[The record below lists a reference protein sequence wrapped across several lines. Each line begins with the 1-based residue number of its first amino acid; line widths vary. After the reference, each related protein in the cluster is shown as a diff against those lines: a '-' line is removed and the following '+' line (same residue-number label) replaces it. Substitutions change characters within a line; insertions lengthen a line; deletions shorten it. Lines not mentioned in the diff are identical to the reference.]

1 MVRDVGDA
9 VDERAVEVEHQTARI
24 AKHRRTVHVRYHEHM
39 RALVLLVVG
48 DLGGPRAGARAGRRR
63 ASRERDDA
71 ALGGRFVARRSS
83 RSRRRHAGAQAVG
96 FGGLELAARFRIR
109 PAIEVALAF
118 ERAGNQGISTGGSSS
133 EFRYR
138 FMAERPWTPFALAA
152 LGVMS
157 AADKTGTDTEKK
169 GRGALRIGGGIE
181 RRFGAWGIEA
191 TLRLVGIGENKQVM
205 DVTTAG
211 QELARYS
218 SGAELVIG
226 GTFYF

>member
-1 MVRDVGDA
+1 
-9 VDERAVEVEHQTARI
+9 
-24 AKHRRTVHVRYHEHM
+24 M
-39 RALVLLVVG
+39 RALVLLVVLTSVAHAQAPG
-48 DLGGPRAGARAGRRR
+48 QVVASEPSTVMTRRWAIDLSLGGQSLTAK
-63 ASRERDDA
+63 
-71 ALGGRFVARRSS
+71 
-83 RSRRRHAGAQAVG
+83 HAGAQAVG

-118 ERAGNQGISTGGSSS
+118 EGAGNQGISTAGFFA

-138 FMAERPWTPFALAA
+138 FMAERPWTPFALAG
-152 LGVMS
+152 LGVVS

-205 DVTTAG
+205 DVTTRG

-218 SGAELVIG
+218 ASGAELVVG

>member
-1 MVRDVGDA
+1 
-9 VDERAVEVEHQTARI
+9 
-24 AKHRRTVHVRYHEHM
+24 M
-39 RALVLLVVG
+39 RALVLLVVLTSVAHAQAPG
-48 DLGGPRAGARAGRRR
+48 EVVASAPSTVMSRRWAIDLSLGGQSLTAK
-63 ASRERDDA
+63 
-71 ALGGRFVARRSS
+71 
-83 RSRRRHAGAQAVG
+83 HAGAQAVG

-118 ERAGNQGISTGGSSS
+118 EGAGNQGISTAGFFA

-138 FMAERPWTPFALAA
+138 FMAERPWTPFALAG
-152 LGVMS
+152 LGVVS

-191 TLRLVGIGENKQVM
+191 TLRLVGIGANKQVM
-205 DVTTAG
+205 DVTTRG

-218 SGAELVIG
+218 ASGAELVVG

>member
-1 MVRDVGDA
+1 
-9 VDERAVEVEHQTARI
+9 
-24 AKHRRTVHVRYHEHM
+24 M
-39 RALVLLVVG
+39 RALLLLVASTAVAHAQAPG
-48 DLGGPRAGARAGRRR
+48 QVVASEPSTVMARRWAIDLSLGGQSLTAK
-63 ASRERDDA
+63 
-71 ALGGRFVARRSS
+71 
-83 RSRRRHAGAQAVG
+83 HAGAEAVG

-109 PAIEVALAF
+109 PTMEIALAF
-118 ERAGNQGISTGGSSS
+118 EGAGNQGISTAGFFA

-138 FMAERPWTPFALAA
+138 FMAERPWTPFALAG
-152 LGVMS
+152 LGVAS

-191 TLRLVGIGENKQVM
+191 TLRLVGIGENKAVM
-205 DVTTAG
+205 TVTTRG

-218 SGAELVIG
+218 ASGAELVVG

>member
-1 MVRDVGDA
+1 
-9 VDERAVEVEHQTARI
+9 
-24 AKHRRTVHVRYHEHM
+24 M
-39 RALVLLVVG
+39 RALVLLVVLTSVAHAQAPG
-48 DLGGPRAGARAGRRR
+48 QVVASEPSTVMTRRWGIDLSLGGQSLTAK
-63 ASRERDDA
+63 
-71 ALGGRFVARRSS
+71 
-83 RSRRRHAGAQAVG
+83 HAGAQAVG

-118 ERAGNQGISTGGSSS
+118 EGAGNQGISTAGFFA

-138 FMAERPWTPFALAA
+138 FMAERPWTPFALA
-152 LGVMS
+152 GVGVAT

-181 RRFGAWGIEA
+181 RRFGAWGLEA

-205 DVTTAG
+205 DVTTRG

-218 SGAELVIG
+218 ASGAELVVG

>member
-1 MVRDVGDA
+1 
-9 VDERAVEVEHQTARI
+9 
-24 AKHRRTVHVRYHEHM
+24 M
-39 RALVLLVVG
+39 RALVLLVVLTSVAHAQAPG
-48 DLGGPRAGARAGRRR
+48 QVVASEPSTVMTRRWGIDLSLGGQSLTAK
-63 ASRERDDA
+63 
-71 ALGGRFVARRSS
+71 
-83 RSRRRHAGAQAVG
+83 HAGAQAVG

-118 ERAGNQGISTGGSSS
+118 EGAGNQGISTAGFFA

-138 FMAERPWTPFALAA
+138 FMAERPWTPFALAG
-152 LGVMS
+152 LGVQS

-205 DVTTAG
+205 DVTTRG

-218 SGAELVIG
+218 ASGAELVVG

>member
-1 MVRDVGDA
+1 
-9 VDERAVEVEHQTARI
+9 
-24 AKHRRTVHVRYHEHM
+24 M
-39 RALVLLVVG
+39 RALVLLVVLTSVAHAQAPG
-48 DLGGPRAGARAGRRR
+48 EVVASEPSTVMTRRWAIDLSLGGQSLTAK
-63 ASRERDDA
+63 
-71 ALGGRFVARRSS
+71 
-83 RSRRRHAGAQAVG
+83 HTGAQAVG

-118 ERAGNQGISTGGSSS
+118 EGAGNQGISTAGFFA

-138 FMAERPWTPFALAA
+138 FLAERPWTPFALAG
-152 LGVMS
+152 LGVVS

-181 RRFGAWGIEA
+181 RRFGAWGLEA
-191 TLRLVGIGENKQVM
+191 TLRLVGIGENKAVM
-205 DVTTAG
+205 DVTTRG

-218 SGAELVIG
+218 ASGAELVVG